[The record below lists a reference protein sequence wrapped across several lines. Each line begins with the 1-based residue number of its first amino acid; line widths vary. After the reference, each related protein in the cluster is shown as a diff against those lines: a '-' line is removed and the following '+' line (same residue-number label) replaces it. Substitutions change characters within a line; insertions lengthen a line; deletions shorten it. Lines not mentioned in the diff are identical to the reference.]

1 MSCPSASVNH
11 PSCWLH
17 QSSGHH
23 GSGLWDLGIM
33 GLDYLLGIIPPP
45 LLAPRSQLPSF
56 WAKVPLKSHA
66 KRLYVLPSAF
76 SPPERELECTGYN
89 RSTSWNMSKSYK
101 NCASYWPEYRVK
113 VTQSCLTLCHPMDC
127 TVPGILQARI
137 PEWVAFPFSRG
148 SSLHRNWTGV
158 SCTAG
163 GFFTKWAIREA
174 KSADKGRHYT
184 SIWKRKPGTWF
195 LSSVQTICTVPSYK
209 IRGQSHGGQAA
220 LSLSGLRKMKDYD
233 LKWILERYRCS
244 K

>member
-1 MSCPSASVNH
+1 
-11 PSCWLH
+11 
-17 QSSGHH
+17 
-23 GSGLWDLGIM
+23 M
-33 GLDYLLGIIPPP
+33 GLDYEIWASWVWTTFWVLFP
-45 LLAPRSQLPSF
+45 LPSLLPGLSF
-56 WAKVPLKSHA
+56 HLSGSWAKVPLKSHG
-66 KRLYVLPSAF
+66 KSLSVLPSAF

-89 RSTSWNMSKSYK
+89 RPTWWNMVKSYK
-101 NCASYWPEYRVK
+101 NCASYWPVYRVK
-113 VTQSCLTLCHPMDC
+113 VAQSCPTLCHPMDC

-163 GFFTKWAIREA
+163 WFFTKWAIREA
-174 KSADKGRHYT
+174 KSAEKGHHYT

-209 IRGQSHGGQAA
+209 IRGQSHRGQAA
-220 LSLSGLRKMKDYD
+220 VSLSGLRKMKDYD